1 MQRQLADRI
10 IVMNN
15 ARIAQD
21 GSARELYEAPADRF
35 VVNFMDEA
43 SILPVTIAAVDG
55 DTARVS
61 SPFSTDAAVGIAL
74 TPSGLALLPVAGG
87 REGIKAGLRP
97 PRRCWRTIRPISP
110 PICNRA
116 RSP

>member
-55 DTARVS
+55 DTAHVS

-74 TPSGLALLPVAGG
+74 TPSGLALLPVAG
-87 REGIKAGLRP
+87 RE
-97 PRRCWRTIRPISP
+97 
-110 PICNRA
+110 
-116 RSP
+116 